1 MRTTSESVDV
11 LVIGG
16 GINGAGIARDAAG
29 RGLKVALV
37 EQSDL
42 GCATSSSST
51 KLVHGGLRY
60 LESFAFRLVRE
71 SLAERERLLSI
82 APHIVRP
89 MEFILPHAHGLRPR
103 WQIALGLLLY
113 DRLGARRRLA
123 PSRAV
128 RLSEASYGESL
139 VEGVRHGFS
148 YSDCTVDD
156 SRLVILNAMDAASR
170 GASIRTRTR
179 FVSAQRTEAKWAITC
194 VDERTGQ
201 PVSFDARAIVNATGP
216 WMSRIDRC
224 LLPFHTESRIRL
236 VKGSHIVVPRLYSG
250 EHAFLLQHTDGRVVF
265 TIPYENKFTLIG
277 TTDVPYNGDPN
288 AAEISSDE
296 VNYLCAASNRY
307 FRAAITPSMIEWS
320 FAGIRPLID
329 DDSADASKV
338 TRDYRLDLKSV
349 DPVLLS
355 VLGGKLTTYRKLAE
369 KVGSMLQTKLGGSRH
384 NWTASATLPGGDLPQ
399 ADLSAF
405 VADAKR
411 RWSFLPDSLAARLAR
426 TYGTRMETI
435 LGGARNLQA
444 LGEDLGAGLTQAEL
458 QYLVTQEWACTT
470 EDILWRRT
478 KLGLRLQPPE
488 RAKVERSLD
497 EALRCFDEAHARRS
511 EYVH

>member
-1 MRTTSESVDV
+1 MRANSESVDV

-37 EQSDL
+37 EQADL
-42 GCATSSSST
+42 ASATSSSST

-89 MEFILPHAHGLRPR
+89 MEFILPHANGLRPR

-123 PSRAV
+123 ASRAV
-128 RLSEASYGESL
+128 RLTQTPYGESL
-139 VEGVRHGFS
+139 AEGMRHGFA
-148 YSDCTVDD
+148 YSDCAVDD
-156 SRLVILNAMDAASR
+156 SRLVVLNAMDAASR

-179 FVSAQRTEAKWAITC
+179 FVSAQRAQGRWEITC
-194 VDERTGQ
+194 IDERGGHLVTI
-201 PVSFDARAIVNATGP
+201 DARAIVNAAGP
-216 WMSRIDRC
+216 WVNCVDRS
-224 LLPFHTESRIRL
+224 LLPSHSESQIRL

-265 TIPYENKFTLIG
+265 AIPYENDFTLIG
-277 TTDVPYNGDPN
+277 TTDVPYSGDPK
-288 AAEISSDE
+288 AAEISTDE
-296 VNYLCAASNRY
+296 VDYLCAAVNRY
-307 FRAAITPSMIEWS
+307 FRMAIAPSMVKWS
-320 FAGIRPLID
+320 FAGVRPLVD
-329 DDSADASKV
+329 DASADASKV
-338 TRDYRLDLKSV
+338 TRDYRLDLKSA
-349 DPVLLS
+349 DPLLLS

-369 KVGSMLQTKLGGSRH
+369 KVGSMLRTHLGGSRRD
-384 NWTASATLPGGDLPQ
+384 WTAGAALPGGDFPK
-399 ADLSAF
+399 ADFSSF
-405 VADAKR
+405 VADARR
-411 RWSFLPDSLAARLAR
+411 RWRFLPGPLGTRLAR

-435 LGGARNLQA
+435 LGGAKDLHA

-458 QYLVTQEWACTT
+458 QYLVKHEWACTT
-470 EDILWRRT
+470 DDVLWRRT
-478 KLGLRLQPPE
+478 KLGLHLKHRE
-488 RAKVERSLD
+488 RARIEKSLD
-497 EALRCFDEAHARRS
+497 ALLHRPDQVSARS
-511 EYVH
+511 VGSLQ